1 MSSGAFVP
9 QDNISLKPYKTIY
22 TLIRKPEDKR
32 IMHFPPFW
40 NWRIEMSKGYIYK
53 VKRSIKTEL
62 FRLDSHDDDDD
73 DDDDDFQVESVR
85 F

>member
-1 MSSGAFVP
+1 M
-9 QDNISLKPYKTIY
+9 
-22 TLIRKPEDKR
+22 
-32 IMHFPPFW
+32 
-40 NWRIEMSKGYIYK
+40 YK
-53 VKRSIKTEL
+53 VKRSIKTER